1 MHRGKAPT
9 ALPSHLCGVHEG
21 AGPYPRESNRS
32 EWVRRAQCCMH
43 TSGTWALTN
52 AVMPPVRFVTTRSS
66 RYGTVMRLVWKTIDS
81 PPRNWRSISK
91 ALVLVDHL
99 VKHGAERVVADVQQH
114 VHEIAC
120 LNEFRYVENMYDT
133 GGGVREK
140 SRELLSLMDNPD
152 LIQAQRRNARDLKS
166 QYNGYGGDMP
176 PRLSGGSG
184 GGSRP
189 RHDSSGGDGGSGR
202 NSG

>member
-1 MHRGKAPT
+1 
-9 ALPSHLCGVHEG
+9 
-21 AGPYPRESNRS
+21 
-32 EWVRRAQCCMH
+32 MH

-52 AVMPPVRFVTTRSS
+52 ALTPPVRFVTPRSS

-120 LNEFRYVENMYDT
+120 LNKFRYVENMYDT
-133 GGGVREK
+133 GGGGK
-140 SRELLSLMDNPD
+140 Y
-152 LIQAQRRNARDLKS
+152 RR
-166 QYNGYGGDMP
+166 
-176 PRLSGGSG
+176 
-184 GGSRP
+184 
-189 RHDSSGGDGGSGR
+189 
-202 NSG
+202 